1 MSSIKAI
8 NVEVVTSAV
17 TGVLAAVTVRTDN
30 RDRIAWDLARGRNK
44 WPQAQEAPSLW
55 ATHIA
60 YTALRRGGDLP
71 SNMTFDEFNDQ
82 TVSAEPEVI
91 DVDPTRTATAGA

>member
-17 TGVLAAVTVRTDN
+17 TGALAAVTVRTDN

-60 YTALRRGGDLP
+60 YTALRRAGEV
-71 SNMTFDEFNDQ
+71 SCSFEEFSEA